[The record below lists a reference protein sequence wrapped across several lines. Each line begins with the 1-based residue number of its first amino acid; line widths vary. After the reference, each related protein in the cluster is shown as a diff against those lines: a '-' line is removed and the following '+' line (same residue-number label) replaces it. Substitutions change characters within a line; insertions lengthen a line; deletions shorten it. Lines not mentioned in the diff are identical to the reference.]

1 MADCFRAYSKD
12 FVIIRTWRVRERE
25 PIRGVWGRRPQR
37 RYREQSPRYG
47 LRGASPPEADEVFV
61 FKTVMFN
68 GYAAVLHKMVYYL
81 YF

>member
-1 MADCFRAYSKD
+1 M
-12 FVIIRTWRVRERE
+12 RERE
-25 PIRGVWGRRPQR
+25 PIRRVWDGDPSGGTGGTAPGV
-37 RYREQSPRYG
+37 G

-68 GYAAVLHKMVYYL
+68 GFAAVLHKMVYYL